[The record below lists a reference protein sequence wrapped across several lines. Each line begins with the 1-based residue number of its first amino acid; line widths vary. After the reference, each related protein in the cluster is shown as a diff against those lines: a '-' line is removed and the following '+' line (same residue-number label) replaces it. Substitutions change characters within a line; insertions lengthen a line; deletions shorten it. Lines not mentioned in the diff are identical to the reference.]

1 MAETSIANCGFYLK
15 DAPII
20 NYEIS
25 TAFGY
30 IKRLVF
36 DLTKVIDGP
45 IDDAPGTGTMS
56 GLPYA
61 DEIFLNSAMSIF
73 NNMYDIRGN
82 FAGCKAVR
90 EFLQC
95 NTFLI
100 PLVSE
105 AYERL
110 QTHFPYSTIFMDVVH
125 DELVISVGTTLS
137 PKETRKNLNAF
148 DEEWWL
154 DVCVN
159 SHAKLCITVEFQ

>member
-1 MAETSIANCGFYLK
+1 MAETSSANCGFYLK

-25 TAFGY
+25 IAFDY
-30 IKRLVF
+30 VKKLVL
-36 DLTKVIDGP
+36 DLTKVINKSVDN
-45 IDDAPGTGTMS
+45 APGTGTMS

-61 DEIFLNSAMSIF
+61 DEIFLNSAMSMF
-73 NNMYDIRGN
+73 NNMYDIRGD
-82 FAGCKAVR
+82 FAGSKSVR
-90 EFLQC
+90 EFLQN

-105 AYERL
+105 AYEKL

-137 PKETRKNLNAF
+137 PKEARKNLNAF

-159 SHAKLCITVEFQ
+159 SHAKLCITVEFE